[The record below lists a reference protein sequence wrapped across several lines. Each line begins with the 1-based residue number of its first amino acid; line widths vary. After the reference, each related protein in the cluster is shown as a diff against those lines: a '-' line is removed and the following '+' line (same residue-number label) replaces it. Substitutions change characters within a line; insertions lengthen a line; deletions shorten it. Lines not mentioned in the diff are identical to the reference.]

1 MEKDIEDIFK
11 KIQAEEAGI
20 RTFDDLAERFQGTFS
35 CQNIDFSGDYLN
47 I

>member
-20 RTFDDLAERFQGTFS
+20 RTFDDLAESFRRIFS
-35 CQNIDFSGDYLN
+35 I
-47 I
+47 